1 MSKRTITDIFFWSML
16 LSNSSVKWSS
26 VVSVEWSFLFPL
38 CRWCM
43 TLFEWRKLVSCKWAS
58 LSHTLDK
65 IGSSNIGLVFAGSS
79 LSPDLRI
86 GAIYAFFHGSEKVL
100 KVKELI
106 RLVIKGAITGELSF
120 RTLTLTLSQ
129 PGALLAWNAKMGVLF
144 GQELRSDS
152 HGSNPSVSWMLK
164 LFSLASF
171 VAFKAVIVPT
181 FA

>member
-1 MSKRTITDIFFWSML
+1 MLSKALDMSKRTITDIFFWSML

-43 TLFEWRKLVSCKWAS
+43 TLFESRKLVNCMWAA

-65 IGSSNIGLVFAGSS
+65 IGSSDIGLVFAGSS

-86 GAIYAFFHGSEKVL
+86 GTIYVFFHGSRKIL

-106 RLVIKGAITGELSF
+106 RLIIMGVITGELSF
-120 RTLTLTLSQ
+120 RILTLTLSQ
-129 PGALLAWNAKMGVLF
+129 PGALLAWNKFWYA
-144 GQELRSDS
+144 
-152 HGSNPSVSWMLK
+152 
-164 LFSLASF
+164 LFSLEF
-171 VAFKAVIVPT
+171 VC
-181 FA
+181 